1 MNEWDK
7 KGWAVTKFQ
16 NTGKMKVHELGDA
29 PERKPASV
37 DANLAETS
45 ILPGSPT
52 GCINLPPQ
60 AALLLQVTNSECF
73 QQHEQNDP

>member
-1 MNEWDK
+1 
-7 KGWAVTKFQ
+7 
-16 NTGKMKVHELGDA
+16 MKIHELSDA

-52 GCINLPPQ
+52 ECINLPPAGCSS
-60 AALLLQVTNSECF
+60 AASDKQ
-73 QQHEQNDP
+73 

>member
-1 MNEWDK
+1 MNVGNMDK
-7 KGWAVTKFQ
+7 YMEHGDLSSYRST
-16 NTGKMKVHELGDA
+16 NRIHELGDT

-52 GCINLPPQ
+52 GCINLLPEV
-60 AALLLQVTNSECF
+60 ALLQVTNRECF
-73 QQHEQNDP
+73 QQYEKK

>member
-1 MNEWDK
+1 MKKVQINVENMDK
-7 KGWAVTKFQ
+7 YMECGDLSSYR
-16 NTGKMKVHELGDA
+16 NPNRIHELGDT

-52 GCINLPPQ
+52 GCINLLPE
-60 AALLLQVTNSECF
+60 AG
-73 QQHEQNDP
+73 